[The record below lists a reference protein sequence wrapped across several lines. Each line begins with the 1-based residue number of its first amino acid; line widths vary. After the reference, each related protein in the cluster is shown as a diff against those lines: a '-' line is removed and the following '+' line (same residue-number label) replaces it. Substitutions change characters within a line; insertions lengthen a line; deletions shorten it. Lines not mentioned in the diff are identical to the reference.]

1 MAGSGW
7 ADKRPMSP
15 HLQVWRWHVT
25 MATSIFHRAGGVALY
40 AGSLLLVGWL
50 VAAASGPEAYAAYE
64 GVLLSPVGLVLLFA
78 FTAAATFHFANG
90 LRHLLWDMGKGLDV
104 KDANASGWFVILF
117 AAVATIL
124 IWVGAFLA

>member
-1 MAGSGW
+1 
-7 ADKRPMSP
+7 MSP

-50 VAAASGPEAYAAYE
+50 VAAASGPEAYATYE
-64 GVLLSPVGLVLLFA
+64 AVLLSPFGLVVLFT

-90 LRHLLWDMGKGLDV
+90 LRHLLWDTGRGLDV
-104 KDANASGWFVILF
+104 KEANASGWFVIGF

-124 IWVGAFLA
+124 IWVAAVLV

>member
-25 MATSIFHRAGGVALY
+25 MATSIFHRASAVALY
-40 AGSLLLVGWL
+40 VGSLLLVGWL
-50 VAAASGPEAYAAYE
+50 VAAASGP
-64 GVLLSPVGLVLLFA
+64 VGLLLLFA

>member
-25 MATSIFHRAGGVALY
+25 MATSIFHRASAVALY
-40 AGSLLLVGWL
+40 VGSLLLVGWL
-50 VAAASGPEAYAAYE
+50 VAAATGPEVYAAYE
-64 GVLLSPVGLVLLFA
+64 GLLLSPVGLLLLFA

>member
-25 MATSIFHRAGGVALY
+25 MATSIFHRASAVALY
-40 AGSLLLVGWL
+40 VGSLLLVGWL

-64 GVLLSPVGLVLLFA
+64 GVLLSPVGLLLLFA

>member
-25 MATSIFHRAGGVALY
+25 MATSIFHRASAVALY
-40 AGSLLLVGWL
+40 VGSLLLVGWL
-50 VAAASGPEAYAAYE
+50 VAAASGPEVYAAYE
-64 GVLLSPVGLVLLFA
+64 GLLLSPVGLLLLFA

-124 IWVGAFLA
+124 ICVGAFLA

>member
-25 MATSIFHRAGGVALY
+25 MATSIFHRASAVALY
-40 AGSLLLVGWL
+40 VGSLLLVGWL
-50 VAAASGPEAYAAYE
+50 VAAASGPEVYAAYE
-64 GVLLSPVGLVLLFA
+64 GLLLSPVGLLLLFA